1 MMKEARAIVRV
12 CTTIQRELAGPA
24 GIIAGSRAS
33 HGLQRFGSRVVV
45 NMARSQSFDY
55 IVVGAGSA
63 GCVLA
68 NRLSAESD
76 VSVLVL
82 EAGGSDAH
90 WTIDMPLA
98 FLKAFLN
105 PSFGWGYNS
114 EPEPQLNGRT
124 LWLPRGK
131 LIGGTSTINGM
142 FFMRGHRLDFDGWR
156 NAGCEGWGFAD
167 VLPYFKRME
176 TSWRG
181 AGKYHG
187 DRGPLHVRAIETARL
202 LHDPLMRTAV
212 AAGYS
217 TSDDLHGD
225 VQEGFARG
233 EVTITPRGRRASTS
247 RAYLRPVLGRKN
259 LSLVSQA
266 LVTRVLLEGT
276 QAVGVEYVVGGQTHQ
291 VRAEREVVLAG
302 GAYNSPQ
309 LLMLSGIG
317 PADHLQEV
325 GITPVVDLRGVG
337 GNLSEH
343 PRAPVEFV
351 ASQPVTFLRELRADK
366 VVLGAALWK
375 LFGTGVLASQLNS
388 CNIVIRTR
396 PDLAQPDV
404 QLMSN
409 PIRMDAKI
417 WFPGIG
423 ERQEHRVTADA
434 VVLHPEARGYMK
446 LRSGNPLDKP
456 RVHVNAFGHPAD
468 IDTAIRGIEAA
479 RHIYSTRPQADLIAR
494 ERLPGPERKS
504 RADLEAYIRASGG
517 ITQHPV
523 GTCKMGVDEHAVVD
537 PQLRVRG
544 IERLRVADASIMP
557 TVTGGN
563 TNAPTIMIGEK
574 ASDLIL
580 GRSLPPEDV

>member
-1 MMKEARAIVRV
+1 VE
-12 CTTIQRELAGPA
+12 T
-24 GIIAGSRAS
+24 
-33 HGLQRFGSRVVV
+33 
-45 NMARSQSFDY
+45 FDY

-68 NRLSAESD
+68 HRLSAAGAT
-76 VSVLVL
+76 VLVL

-90 WTIDMPLA
+90 WLIDMPLG
-98 FLKAFLN
+98 FMKAFLN
-105 PSFGWGYNS
+105 PAFGWGYRS
-114 EPEPQLNGRT
+114 EPEAQLNGRS
-124 LWLPRGK
+124 LPLPRGR
-131 LIGGTSTINGM
+131 LIGGTSTINGL
-142 FFMRGHRLDFDGWR
+142 FFMRGHRLDFDAWR
-156 NAGCEGWGFAD
+156 DLGCKGWGYAD

-187 DRGPLHVRAIETARL
+187 DHGPLHVRAIETARL

-233 EVTITPRGRRASTS
+233 EVTITPQGRRASTS

-259 LSLVSQA
+259 LSVVSQA
-266 LVTRVLLEGT
+266 LVTRLLLEGT
-276 QAVGVEYVVGGQTHQ
+276 RAVGVEYVAGGQTHQ
-291 VRAEREVVLAG
+291 VRADREVVLAG

-317 PADHLQEV
+317 PADHLKEV
-325 GITPVVDLRGVG
+325 GIKPVVDLRGVG
-337 GNLSEH
+337 ANLSEH

-351 ASQPVTFLRELRADK
+351 ASQPVTFLQELRADK
-366 VVLGAALWK
+366 VVLAAALWK

-446 LRSGNPLDKP
+446 LRSNNPLDKP
-456 RVHVNAFGHPAD
+456 RVHVNAFGDPAD

-479 RHIYSTRPQADLIAR
+479 RHIYRTRPQADLIAR

-504 RADLEAYIRASGG
+504 RAELEAYIRANGG

-523 GTCKMGVDEHAVVD
+523 GTCKMGVDEDAVVD
-537 PQLRVRG
+537 PQLRVRS

-580 GRSLPPEDV
+580 GKHLPPADV

>member
-1 MMKEARAIVRV
+1 LK
-12 CTTIQRELAGPA
+12 Q
-24 GIIAGSRAS
+24 GS
-33 HGLQRFGSRVVV
+33 
-45 NMARSQSFDY
+45 SQSFDY

-90 WTIDMPLA
+90 WTIDMPLG
-98 FLKAFLN
+98 FTRAFLN
-105 PSFGWGYNS
+105 PAFGWGYHS
-114 EPEPQLNGRT
+114 EPEPQLNGRP

-142 FFMRGHRLDFDGWR
+142 FYMRGHRLDFDGWR
-156 NAGCEGWGFAD
+156 DRGCAGWGFAD

-187 DRGPLHVRAIETARL
+187 DRGPLYVRAIETTRL
-202 LHDPLMRTAV
+202 LHEPLMQTAA
-212 AAGYS
+212 AAGFA

-233 EVTITPRGRRASTS
+233 EVTITPRGRRASAS
-247 RAYLRPVLGRKN
+247 RAYLYPALGRRN
-259 LSLVSQA
+259 LKLISRAQ
-266 LVTRVLLEGT
+266 VTRVIVEGRR
-276 QAVGVEYVVGGQTHQ
+276 AAEVEYVVGGQRH
-291 VRAEREVVLAG
+291 RAHADREIVLAG
-302 GAYNSPQ
+302 GTYNSAQ

-317 PADHLQEV
+317 PADHLREV
-325 GITPVVDLRGVG
+325 GVQPVHDLRGVG
-337 GNLSEH
+337 ANLSEH
-343 PRAPVEFV
+343 PRVPIDFA
-351 ASQPVTFLRELRADK
+351 ASKPVTFLNELRADK
-366 VVLGAALWK
+366 VLLSAALWK
-375 LFGTGVLASQLNS
+375 FFGTGAFASQLNS

-396 PDLAQPDV
+396 QELAQPDI

-409 PIRMDAKI
+409 PVRMDAKI

-434 VVLHPEARGYMK
+434 VVLHPEARGYVK
-446 LRSGNPLDKP
+446 LRSRDPLDAP
-456 RVHVNAFGHPAD
+456 RVHVNAFGSAAD
-468 IDTAIRGIEAA
+468 IDTAIRGVEVA

-494 ERLPGPERKS
+494 EISPGPQRKS
-504 RADLEAYIRASGG
+504 RADLEEYIRATGS

-523 GTCKMGVDEHAVVD
+523 GTCKMGIDEDAVVD

-544 IERLRVADASIMP
+544 IDGLRVADASIMP

-563 TNAPTIMIGEK
+563 TNAPTIMIAEK

-580 GRSLPPEDV
+580 GRQLPRADV